1 MIKEKEITI
10 IEKEYFDDLKKI
22 KETLPQSSL
31 SSKERLTNLD
41 GAIAFNSNKLNLP
54 VQEEVWPG
62 RTCTDGDT
70 IIKTNDGTPI
80 VLFSI
85 PLRYMHSPIEV
96 ASYKGVESMIEIL
109 SELLVSIDSSFD
121 LRMI

>member
-1 MIKEKEITI
+1 M
-10 IEKEYFDDLKKI
+10 
-22 KETLPQSSL
+22 
-31 SSKERLTNLD
+31 
-41 GAIAFNSNKLNLP
+41 
-54 VQEEVWPG
+54 WPG

-85 PLRYMHSPIEV
+85 PLRYMHSPVEV
-96 ASYKGVESMIEIL
+96 ASYKDVESMIEIL